1 MKNQE
6 YIHNELRLLNN
17 QIEECGKLSKT
28 EKQENK
34 QLLLDTWI
42 DTPEVFA
49 DRIGWILNGTYG
61 YGAMYK
67 AIQLADNK
75 RCNRIA
81 GLSIILSA
89 IEYSVTSVNSV
100 KAWKELNKEQQE
112 KLSSLIQAE
121 LDYFTDNRADF
132 EQI

>member
-6 YIHNELRLLNN
+6 YILNELRLLNN
-17 QIEECGKLSKT
+17 QINELSKLSKS

-34 QLLLDTWI
+34 QNLLETWI
-42 DTPEVFA
+42 KYPEVFA

-61 YGAMYK
+61 YGAMYR

-89 IEYSVTSVNSV
+89 IEYGVTSDNSI
-100 KAWKELNKEQQE
+100 KAWKTLSKEQQE
-112 KLSSLIQAE
+112 KLASLIQVE
-121 LDYFTDNRADF
+121 LDYFTNNRADF